1 MSIADKITQLTNIR
15 AAIRTALQNKGI
27 AAAVSHNFADFAADI
42 AAIATGATLQS
53 KRVSAKTTGPTY
65 VTPDT
70 GYDGLSQV
78 IVNMITRQAKTV
90 TPGTAD
96 QTVSPDSG
104 YQGLSS
110 VTVEGDADLVA
121 GNIKSGVSI
130 FGVAGSYAP
139 SVVTQEKSV
148 TPTASQQVVTPDSGK
163 YLSKVT
169 VAAAPL
175 ETKSVT
181 PSTAQQT
188 INPSSGKIGMSQ
200 VTVAA
205 APLETKTVTPTA
217 AAQIVSPSSG
227 KIGMSQVTVA
237 ATPLQAKTVTPSA
250 SQQVITP
257 GSTYVGLSKVTVAGD
272 ADLVAGN
279 IKSGVQIF
287 GVTGTYEGGAVNGSL
302 IEISCSSNI
311 DQVTATVNGN
321 TYTANLN
328 TSTHKA
334 YVTIPYTDTTAA
346 RTCTLK
352 GYNSGSQVTSASVS
366 MTAGIGYYTASLS
379 TSAMV
384 YNSGTWTG
392 VDSRTWQDLGG
403 TPSSLTEQS
412 TYLQFNV
419 TEHGRPAYDH
429 GAGGV
434 RLTPAISTRGYN
446 RIEITT
452 SLVGGIAGP
461 WFCARSQAQTTPDNV
476 RTNGIALSAG
486 TNVFDIPASDQGEML
501 YLYFAGYAEYGAG
514 NVLAAKIT
522 KIRFV

>member
-27 AAAVSHNFADFAADI
+27 AAATSHNFADFAADI

-121 GNIKSGVSI
+121 GNIKNGVTI
-130 FGVAGSYAP
+130 FGVTGNYAP
-139 SVVTQEKSV
+139 ASVVTQEKSV

-181 PSTAQQT
+181 PSAAQQT

-227 KIGMSQVTVA
+227 KIGMSQITVA
-237 ATPLQAKTVTPSA
+237 ATPLQAKSVTPSA

-257 GSTYVGLSKVTVAGD
+257 GSSYVGLSKVTVAGD

-279 IKSGVQIF
+279 IKSGVNIF
-287 GVTGTYEGGAVNGSL
+287 GVTGTYAPQNVPINGSL
-302 IEISCSSNI
+302 IVATCSSDI
-311 DQVTATVNGN
+311 TSVSTTIGGV
-321 TYTANLN
+321 TYTAYLD
-328 TSTHKA
+328 TSTHTA
-334 YVTIPYTDTTAA
+334 YLTIPYTITSGTITVNGYSNGTLMATANVTLNGINKYTTSLTHETVLYNRGTWYNYSPTFTEGEDVTMSEDSIQLRIIAN
-346 RTCTLK
+346 RTIQTGISETIK
-352 GYNSGSQVTSASVS
+352 MTPSVSPVGFSEIKFNIVNANTTYPVKFVVSASSSSAPV
-366 MTAGIGYYTASLS
+366 AS
-379 TSAMV
+379 AV
-384 YNSGTWTG
+384 
-392 VDSRTWQDLGG
+392 
-403 TPSSLTEQS
+403 
-412 TYLQFNV
+412 
-419 TEHGRPAYDH
+419 
-429 GAGGV
+429 
-434 RLTPAISTRGYN
+434 
-446 RIEITT
+446 EITT
-452 SLVGGIAGP
+452 TGDFVY
-461 WFCARSQAQTTPDNV
+461 T
-476 RTNGIALSAG
+476 
-486 TNVFDIPASDQGEML
+486 IPTDLRGSPI
-501 YLYFAGYAEYGAG
+501 YFWWIVKGRPGY
-514 NVLAAKIT
+514 NTVVCTINKIE
-522 KIRFV
+522 FV